1 MRSKGKLPTEM
12 ALLARKNVFTLVS
25 QAELGFSLMQQ
36 KYGFVWTECTP
47 TSSALSLWIYPTD
60 WAIEG
65 VSWKKWRVFLQGFNK
80 QTLSVRL
87 SAKNEWDVPDWFVPI
102 DVCWVNQT
110 YTVYIYIYPIDSLIF
125 NQSDSLWLHGNFGIQ
140 LGTALTSE
148 TFCLSMFHHGI
159 TALRKNTPWRWW
171 LLKDVNNNVYPLV
184 NKHRPWK

>member
-110 YTVYIYIYPIDSLIF
+110 YIYISHWFIDIQPKWFSLTPWK
-125 NQSDSLWLHGNFGIQ
+125 LWHPAGHCADLRNVLPFDV
-140 LGTALTSE
+140 SPW
-148 TFCLSMFHHGI
+148 HHGPAQKH
-159 TALRKNTPWRWW
+159 TMAL
-171 LLKDVNNNVYPLV
+171 VVA
-184 NKHRPWK
+184 

>member
-80 QTLSVRL
+80 QTNIECKTKCKKMNGMFQTDLYQL
-87 SAKNEWDVPDWFVPI
+87 MFV
-102 DVCWVNQT
+102 
-110 YTVYIYIYPIDSLIF
+110 
-125 NQSDSLWLHGNFGIQ
+125 
-140 LGTALTSE
+140 E
-148 TFCLSMFHHGI
+148 
-159 TALRKNTPWRWW
+159 
-171 LLKDVNNNVYPLV
+171 
-184 NKHRPWK
+184 

>member
-110 YTVYIYIYPIDSLIF
+110 YTVYIYIPLIHWYSTKVILFDSM
-125 NQSDSLWLHGNFGIQ
+125 
-140 LGTALTSE
+140 E
-148 TFCLSMFHHGI
+148 TLASSW
-159 TALRKNTPWRWW
+159 ALRWPQKRSAFRCFTMASRPCAKTNHGVGGC
-171 LLKDVNNNVYPLV
+171 LKMLTIMYTL
-184 NKHRPWK
+184 W